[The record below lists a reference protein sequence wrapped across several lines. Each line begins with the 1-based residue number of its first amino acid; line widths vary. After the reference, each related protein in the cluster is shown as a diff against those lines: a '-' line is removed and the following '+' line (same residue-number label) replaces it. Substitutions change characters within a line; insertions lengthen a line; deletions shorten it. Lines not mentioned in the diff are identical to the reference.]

1 MEKLF
6 TKIGAPSYLPTPT
19 EVLDGVRWLRANPA
33 IAAGVMVGL
42 TSYSVAK
49 YYEYGEDS
57 EESDEDNDDNVA
69 DSPRATRD
77 EIARSVTAL
86 HLGLLKIDTSKKDR
100 RHSAYSSASTDSS
113 FASSGGLRSRASSI
127 FDKAYHEELHFQEP
141 AVDQVWSC
149 LHEAQ
154 QPQQLSSIQE
164 AAMTYYRFG
173 QRIKMTR
180 AVARAMARS
189 AAGKRNSAAIEKLVQ
204 SSKSRFGSAVGRPL
218 GAALATFLDSGV
230 AFNTSSEF
238 LFFDGEDDDG
248 T

>member
-127 FDKAYHEELHFQEP
+127 FDKAYHEVLSTIALQQAQFANLFLSVISRSFISKSPLSIRCGLVYTKVNVHQE
-141 AVDQVWSC
+141 S
-149 LHEAQ
+149 
-154 QPQQLSSIQE
+154 
-164 AAMTYYRFG
+164 T
-173 QRIKMTR
+173 
-180 AVARAMARS
+180 
-189 AAGKRNSAAIEKLVQ
+189 AAIQ
-204 SSKSRFGSAVGRPL
+204 FG
-218 GAALATFLDSGV
+218 
-230 AFNTSSEF
+230 
-238 LFFDGEDDDG
+238 DGSLLLLMLHQHILK
-248 T
+248 